1 MVTDLFP
8 KASWKIVWAFWKM
21 ISGNKFYRNVIRIM
35 MERFD
40 VKNYYLDIYI
50 YINRYQKKN
59 LVDYYFKDRMKIDD
73 RLKITLNNFLN

>member
-50 YINRYQKKN
+50 YRYQKKN
-59 LVDYYFKDRMKIDD
+59 LVDYYFKDRMKIDF
-73 RLKITLNNFLN
+73 RLKMISNNFLN

>member
-50 YINRYQKKN
+50 NRYQKKN